1 MVTSKVLSELYQEGL
16 FTWEVGLTCFIT
28 FLVVLRT
35 VLILSQ
41 PRTLTAHVFPLKS
54 TQIIVHGILH
64 REKNW

>member
-1 MVTSKVLSELYQEGL
+1 MATSKVLSELYQEGS

-41 PRTLTAHVFPLKS
+41 PRTLNVTTSVNHEQS
-54 TQIIVHGILH
+54 TKA
-64 REKNW
+64 REFFLVYCT